1 MKTLLNNTFLVILFC
16 LISGLSFGQKSN
28 FIPGY
33 VVMIDMDTL
42 HGVLKK
48 LKPDVANGR
57 IVFRNIY
64 GVKTNYYPKN
74 VHCYKMG
81 DKMYVSKDV
90 HRNSSVIG
98 GPKGFMQVMDTG
110 EVNLYFYHYEVNSEK
125 SYQTFINPDEKDYLF
140 SITEFKGGDIYDP
153 SAWNANY
160 LISKSFSGDFYVE
173 RKGQAHQ
180 RIKTSG
186 FKKQMT
192 SFFKDDPSLVEAL
205 KNKAIKYKDAVF
217 MVQVYNGKKLESR
230 R

>member
-1 MKTLLNNTFLVILFC
+1 MKTLAYNSFLVILFF

-48 LKPDVANGR
+48 LRPDVANGR
-57 IVFRNIY
+57 AVFRNTY

-74 VHCYKMG
+74 VHCYKIG
-81 DKMYVSKDV
+81 DEIYISKNLQ
-90 HRNSSVIG
+90 RNSSVIG

-125 SYQTFINPDEKDYLF
+125 SYQTYFNPAEAGCFF
-140 SITEFKGGDIYDP
+140 SLQDIDSADVYKP
-153 SAWNANY
+153 SAYNEEYFVTQA
-160 LISKSFSGDFYVE
+160 LTGDFYVE
-173 RKGQAHQ
+173 RKGRLHQ

-186 FKKQMT
+186 FKKQMMA
-192 SFFKDDPSLVEAL
+192 FFEDDPSLVEEL
-205 KNKAIKYKDAVF
+205 KNKSLKYGDVIF
-217 MVQVYNGKKLESR
+217 MVQVYNRKKVESR
-230 R
+230 K

>member
-1 MKTLLNNTFLVILFC
+1 MKTLANNSFLVILFF

-33 VVMIDMDTL
+33 VVMTDMDTL

-48 LKPDVANGR
+48 LRPDVANGKV
-57 IVFRNIY
+57 IFRDTY

-74 VHCYKMG
+74 VHCYKIG
-81 DKMYVSKDV
+81 DKMYMSKDV

-98 GPKGFMQVMDTG
+98 GPKGFMQVIDTG

-125 SYQTFINPDEKDYLF
+125 RYQTFINPDEKDYLF
-140 SITEFKGGDIYDP
+140 SIAEFEGVDIYDP
-153 SAWNANY
+153 SASDY
-160 LISKSFSGDFYVE
+160 LISQPFSGDFYVE

-192 SFFKDDPSLVEAL
+192 SFFKDDPSLVEEL
-205 KNKAIKYKDAVF
+205 KNKSLKYGDVIF
-217 MVQVYNGKKLESR
+217 MVQVYNRKMRLEEDE
-230 R
+230 